1 MVARSDSQNEERL
14 IRLRA
19 TQRFNE
25 TRLSSYGLTVLG
37 VVTAAQFASSPF
49 GFGLSERAFVAVVT
63 ATAFMV
69 CVTTVASMW
78 FARRDNP

>member
-1 MVARSDSQNEERL
+1 MVARSDPQQEERL
-14 IRLRA
+14 IKLRA

-25 TRLSSYGLTVLG
+25 TRLSSHGLTVIA
-37 VVTAAQFASSPF
+37 VVTTAQFASSPF

-69 CVTTVASMW
+69 CVTTIASMW
-78 FARRDNP
+78 FARRDYP